1 MQLPIFQ
8 VDAFT
13 GCAFKGNPAA
23 VMPLETWLDDQILQ
37 SIAEE
42 NNLSETAFLRPAGDA
57 GVFELRWFT
66 PSVEVPLCGHA
77 TLASAF
83 VVMTEI
89 KTDLQ
94 RVAFDTRSGPLE
106 VRRDGDRYIMDFPAM
121 ELHPAERP
129 ERAIAAVGGTPVAV
143 MKSNNWLFVYERE
156 EEVAGLD
163 ISVTELASALAEDDA
178 NAGVICTAAAAD
190 HRADFVSRFFAPCH
204 GIPEDPVTG
213 SAHCSLVPYWSKRLG
228 RADLHAL
235 QISARGGELF
245 CRNLGQRVE
254 IAGRAVMYMKG
265 IAEVPITTE

>member
-1 MQLPIFQ
+1 MRLPIFQ

-13 GCAFKGNPAA
+13 GCVFGGNPAA
-23 VMPLETWLDDQILQ
+23 VMPLETWLEDKLLQ
-37 SIAEE
+37 AVATE
-42 NNLSETAFLRPAGDA
+42 NNLSETAFLRPADED

-66 PSVEVPLCGHA
+66 PTVEVPLCGHA

-83 VVMTEI
+83 VLMTEVNA
-89 KTDLQ
+89 DLEQ
-94 RVAFDTRSGPLE
+94 VAFETRSGRLE
-106 VRRDGDRYIMDFPAM
+106 VRRDGDRYTMDFPAL
-121 ELHPAERP
+121 ELRPRERP
-129 ERAIAAVGGTPVAV
+129 ERVIAAVGGTPIAV

-163 ISVTELASALAEDDA
+163 ISVSELASALAEDDA
-178 NAGVICTAAAAD
+178 NAGVICTAPAAD

-213 SAHCSLVPYWSKRLG
+213 SAHCSLAPYWSRRLG

-235 QISARGGELF
+235 QISVRGGELF
-245 CRNLGQRVE
+245 CRDRGQRVE

-265 IAEVPITTE
+265 FADVPTST

>member
-13 GCAFKGNPAA
+13 GSVFKGNPAA
-23 VMPLETWLDDQILQ
+23 VMPLETFLDDTILQ
-37 SIAEE
+37 SIATE
-42 NNLSETAFLRPAGDA
+42 NNLSETAFLRPAGEA

-83 VVMTEI
+83 VLMTEI
-89 KTDLQ
+89 NANLR
-94 RVAFDTRSGPLE
+94 RVVFSTHSGLLE
-106 VRRDGDRYIMDFPAM
+106 VRRDSDRYIMDFPAM
-121 ELHPAERP
+121 HPQPASRP
-129 ERAIAAVGGTPVAV
+129 ERIVAAVGGYPNAV
-143 MKSNNWLFVYERE
+143 LKSENNWVLVYERE
-156 EEVAGLD
+156 EDVAALD
-163 ISVTELASALAEDDA
+163 VDVSALASALEELDPE
-178 NAGVICTAAAAD
+178 AGVITTAQAAD
-190 HRADFVSRFFAPCH
+190 PRADFVSRYFAPCH

-228 RADLHAL
+228 RTDLHAL

-265 IAEVPITTE
+265 IAEIPISS